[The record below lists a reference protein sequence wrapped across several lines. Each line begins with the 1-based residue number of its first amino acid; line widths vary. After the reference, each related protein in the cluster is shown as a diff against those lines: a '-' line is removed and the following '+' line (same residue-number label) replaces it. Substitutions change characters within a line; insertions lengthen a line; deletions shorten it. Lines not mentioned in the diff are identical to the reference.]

1 MNGEPESW
9 RFTASEIRIDTQNF
23 CFNEERTHIP
33 IMPFRD
39 IFVDRALSLIGNR
52 TRTTPVAGAAF
63 VLMNEAGTVGAYV
76 DRNGNLVT
84 GQPGLKAGQQ
94 GSPATPLGTSV
105 QNVYSASG
113 AISVASQTAV
123 ITKTGSLAA
132 MTLAAPVAG
141 APSAGGQD
149 GTRIRITTTT
159 AFAHTVTATTLVND
173 GATGVPHTTI
183 TFAAFAGASIELEA
197 YNGLWN
203 VISKN
208 AATVS

>member
-1 MNGEPESW
+1 
-9 RFTASEIRIDTQNF
+9 
-23 CFNEERTHIP
+23 
-33 IMPFRD
+33 MPFKD
-39 IFVDRALSLIGNR
+39 SFVDRALFLIGNK
-52 TRTTPVAGAAF
+52 TRSTPIAGAAF
-63 VLMNEAGTVGAYV
+63 VLLNEKGIVGAYV
-76 DRNGNLVT
+76 DTNGNFIV
-84 GQPGLKAGQQ
+84 GQPSLQPGQA
-94 GSPATPLGTSV
+94 GSPATPLGSSI

-113 AISVASQTAV
+113 AITVASQTAV

-132 MTLAAPVAG
+132 MTLAAPVVG

-159 AFAHTVTATTLVND
+159 AFAHTVTATTLIND
-173 GATGVPHTTI
+173 GVTGVPHTTI

-208 AATVS
+208 VATVS